1 MEKWE
6 QTRPTFENSL
16 KFHAKAKKGG
26 GTERMGAMSNKRIK
40 FKIKYQ
46 NNPLQTQKGQLFSKN
61 NDD

>member
-1 MEKWE
+1 MG
-6 QTRPTFENSL
+6 TNAANFENAL

-26 GTERMGAMSNKRIK
+26 GEETERIVAMSNKRRK

-61 NDD
+61 ND

>member
-1 MEKWE
+1 MRK
-6 QTRPTFENSL
+6 R
-16 KFHAKAKKGG
+16 KKGG